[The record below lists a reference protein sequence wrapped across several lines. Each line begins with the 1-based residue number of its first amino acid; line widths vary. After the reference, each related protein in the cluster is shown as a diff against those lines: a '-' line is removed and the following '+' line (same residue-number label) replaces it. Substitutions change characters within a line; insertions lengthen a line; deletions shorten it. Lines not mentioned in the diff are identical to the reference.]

1 MSDRKYRQRGYQ
13 DSPDKPQGKRSD
25 APPKRDMTFGP
36 RPLNMPGTR
45 SVSRCAQCGTLLQS
59 LSDPLG
65 TCPKCSFELHS
76 CKQCAYFE
84 PTARFE
90 CGQSVTERVSRKDA
104 LNTCALFSIRVMLEK
119 ETSSQGTARPNDA
132 RAAFESLFKK

>member
-13 DSPDKPQGKRSD
+13 DSPDKPQGKRQES
-25 APPKRDMTFGP
+25 APKRDMTFGP
-36 RPLNMPGTR
+36 RPFNMPCTR

-65 TCPKCSFELHS
+65 TCPKCRFELHS

-84 PTARFE
+84 PAARFE
-90 CGQSVTERVSRKDA
+90 CSQPVAERVARKDV
-104 LNTCALFSIRVMLEK
+104 LNTCELFSIRVMLEK
-119 ETSSQGTARPNDA
+119 ETSSQSTSRPNDA
-132 RAAFESLFKK
+132 RAAFENLFKK